1 MQVDSLVPH
10 LMLLLDS
17 YSRLTGRQLLAFE
30 LSLPEGL
37 AEAFDRAPFALV
49 SHGTEVDPVF
59 NYGNQTALDLFGMD
73 WQTFTALPSRY
84 SAEQPNREA
93 RERLLYEVKTH
104 GFIDNYS
111 GVRIA
116 NDGRRFM
123 IERATVWN
131 LVDGQGQYHG
141 QAAMFADWRF
151 L

>member
-37 AEAFDRAPFALV
+37 AEAFDCAPFALV
-49 SHGTEVDPVF
+49 SHGTEADPVF

-84 SAEQPNREA
+84 SAEQPNRKA

-116 NDGRRFM
+116 SDGRRFM

-131 LVDGQGQYHG
+131 LVDGDGGYQG
-141 QAAMFADWRF
+141 QAAMFADWYF